1 MSAIP
6 PKARMSNRPVVTD
19 NETFIGRGSIGGI
32 RFGHILRNRIA
43 ALPNDTAVY
52 YSAIYAAGQDSSL
65 ILRE

>member
-1 MSAIP
+1 MDLPLSEV
-6 PKARMSNRPVVTD
+6 S
-19 NETFIGRGSIGGI
+19 
-32 RFGHILRNRIA
+32 NRIA